1 MAQEGI
7 ATLPQSP
14 ENAPPPEMALD
25 AGKNELLQKFGPE
38 AMAEYEN
45 TMSQAAGQLNLPI
58 EQLQQLQQIIDY
70 ILKNYQNY
78 PQIRK
83 ELLAQ
88 GLREEDLPPEFD
100 AGYFGSM
107 QVMVSEALKRAQ
119 GQAPQTA
126 DQGPPMQA
134 PEGSPLQV
142 PPQGFAKG
150 GLAGAAESLR
160 QKGRNGDT
168 ILAHINPQEAAFL
181 KSMGGSGKLNPNTG
195 LPEFGG
201 WLEKTTGISVGD
213 AWSSVKAFAAPI
225 LKSPVGKIAATVA
238 LTYALGPAGG
248 ALMSAPMAAAV
259 AAGSITALGGGDL
272 KTSLISAATGY
283 GMAYLAPQISGMLP
297 GAGDAVT
304 GAAPS
309 FLNAVM
315 TGGAMGTGY
324 GLLTGQN
331 LQSSLK
337 MGLTG
342 GAIAGAANYLQA
354 GPYAPKEG
362 APGAPIT
369 DNSQAVT
376 LQPDGSYAPSNAVD
390 AAMPDPYSIG
400 DYANRVTAQGGA
412 LTPDQVSATNP
423 GGGIGQTDMQNWLN
437 QQMPGGVESAPGYG
451 SGLGASGRFVNG
463 TYQPSPAIAPG
474 GASALQSANNT
485 ASFMGE
491 QNYNPLQTTT
501 GPSPTT
507 LASLPPGTT
516 VPGGPATAPSSG
528 IEDYYTK
535 AKDYLFSSDKANP
548 GLFMAKDGSLSIP
561 MATGAALGIATLT
574 GGFKTASPST
584 TANSAYTGIER
595 DASGQPVTGS
605 DLLEKDPDKYVYKP
619 NIKTAPPVDPYN
631 NNSTNPN
638 DVNVINTRQF
648 GQARQNPYGTF
659 TPPAMSGGQPIGGN
673 VFALPQPYNTA
684 GMYDFMRQNRGYA
697 EGGIS
702 EIYPRRTGGISGPG
716 TSTSDDIP
724 AMLSDGEFVITAKA
738 VKGAGKGSRREG
750 AKKLYRMMH
759 ALEKKAK

>member
-126 DQGPPMQA
+126 DQGPAMQA

-181 KSMGGSGKLNPNTG
+181 KSMGGSGKINPRTG

-201 WLEKTTGISVGD
+201 ILGTGINLGD
-213 AWSSVKAFAAPI
+213 AWNSVKSVAAPV
-225 LKSPVGKIAATVA
+225 LKSPVGKIIAVAA
-238 LTYALGPAGG
+238 LSYALGPAGG

-376 LQPDGSYAPSNAVD
+376 LQPDGSYAPSADGTLTVTNAAPNMSTTGENAVNITNQ
-390 AAMPDPYSIG
+390 S
-400 DYANRVTAQGGA
+400 GA
-412 LTPDQVSATNP
+412 LTPNQVSATNP

-451 SGLGASGRFVNG
+451 SGLGASGKFVNG
-463 TYQPSPAIAPG
+463 VYQPSPAIAPG

-491 QNYNPLQTTT
+491 QNYNPL
-501 GPSPTT
+501 
-507 LASLPPGTT
+507 
-516 VPGGPATAPSSG
+516 
-528 IEDYYTK
+528 
-535 AKDYLFSSDKANP
+535 
-548 GLFMAKDGSLSIP
+548 
-561 MATGAALGIATLT
+561 
-574 GGFKTASPST
+574 
-584 TANSAYTGIER
+584 
-595 DASGQPVTGS
+595 
-605 DLLEKDPDKYVYKP
+605 
-619 NIKTAPPVDPYN
+619 
-631 NNSTNPN
+631 
-638 DVNVINTRQF
+638 
-648 GQARQNPYGTF
+648 
-659 TPPAMSGGQPIGGN
+659 
-673 VFALPQPYNTA
+673 
-684 GMYDFMRQNRGYA
+684 
-697 EGGIS
+697 
-702 EIYPRRTGGISGPG
+702 
-716 TSTSDDIP
+716 
-724 AMLSDGEFVITAKA
+724 
-738 VKGAGKGSRREG
+738 
-750 AKKLYRMMH
+750 
-759 ALEKKAK
+759 

>member
-14 ENAPPPEMALD
+14 ENAPPPEMTLD

-45 TMSQAAGQLNLPI
+45 TMSQAAGQLNFPV

-78 PQIRK
+78 PQIRQ
-83 ELLAQ
+83 ELLAK

-107 QVMVSEALKRAQ
+107 QVMVAEAIKRAGSQ
-119 GQAPQTA
+119 GPQPM
-126 DQGPPMQA
+126 DQGPAMQA
-134 PEGSPLQV
+134 PEGSPLQA

-160 QKGRNGDT
+160 QKGRGGDT
-168 ILAHINPQEAAFL
+168 MLAHINPQEAQML
-181 KSMGGSGKLNPNTG
+181 KRMGGSGTINPATG
-195 LPEFGG
+195 LPEF
-201 WLEKTTGISVGD
+201 WNPFKEISNV
-213 AWSSVKAFAAPI
+213 WSSAKAVMAPV

-248 ALMSAPMAAAV
+248 ALMSTTMAAAV

-272 KTSLISAATGY
+272 KTSLISAATGA
-283 GMAYLAPQISGMLP
+283 GMAYLAPNISSMLP

-337 MGLTG
+337 MGAT
-342 GAIAGAANYLQA
+342 GAAIGGIGQQL
-354 GPYAPKEG
+354 G
-362 APGAPIT
+362 AFTSKPSSPAPIT
-369 DNSQAVT
+369 DQSQAVT
-376 LQPDGSYAPSNAVD
+376 LQPDGSYAPSADGTLTVTNAAPNMSTTGENAVNITNQ
-390 AAMPDPYSIG
+390 S
-400 DYANRVTAQGGA
+400 GA
-412 LTPDQVSATNP
+412 LTPNQVSATNP

-437 QQMPGGVESAPGYG
+437 QQMPGGVSASPGYE
-451 SGLGASGRFVNG
+451 SGLGASGKFVG
-463 TYQPSPAIAPG
+463 GVYQASPAIAPG

-516 VPGGPATAPSSG
+516 VPGGPATPPSSG
-528 IEDYYTK
+528 IGDYYNQ

-548 GLFMAKDGSLSIP
+548 GLFMAKDGSISIP

-605 DLLEKDPDKYVYKP
+605 DLIEKDPDKYVYKP
-619 NIKTAPPVDPYN
+619 NIKTAPPVDPFN
-631 NNSTNPN
+631 NNTINPN
-638 DVNVINTRQF
+638 DVNMINTRQF
-648 GQARQNPYGTF
+648 GQARENPYGTF
-659 TPPAMSGGQPIGGN
+659 TPPPMSGGQPIGGN
-673 VFALPQPYNTA
+673 SVALPQPYNTA

-716 TSTSDDIP
+716 TGTSDDIP